1 QVRGEGVEVHVVEGQ
16 ADSVVAE
23 LGEQTEGVV
32 ETEDGE
38 AVGAVAE
45 TQGDGLPRGRLCALA
60 AAPVPVARRVV
71 AHVMLTFLIAARRA
85 NHRPAGARAATRR
98 EVTGAPAR
106 AARAAW
112 SGIVARM
119 PPPTARWV
127 SGGDGLSAA
136 WKYGRAAVAAR
147 AGPGGVARR
156 PAAGAAGT
164 AGPEPGRPGAAA
176 ARRPAGSRVRR
187 WVTSRV
193 STPVVASAARG
204 ARTAPPVVSRR
215 DTAVTAR
222 V

>member
-1 QVRGEGVEVHVVEGQ
+1 GPQEEVDAPGPVVRVRVEEGRTVLAAGVEDVAGAGLDGDPEPECVQPPGDPVGAGGQVRGEGVEVHVVEGQ

-23 LGEQTEGVV
+23 VGEQTEGVV
-32 ETEDGE
+32 ETEIGE

-45 TQGDGLPRGRLCALA
+45 TQGDGLPRGRLCDLA

-136 WKYGRAAVAAR
+136 WKYGRAAVAA
-147 AGPGGVARR
+147 
-156 PAAGAAGT
+156 
-164 AGPEPGRPGAAA
+164 
-176 ARRPAGSRVRR
+176 
-187 WVTSRV
+187 
-193 STPVVASAARG
+193 
-204 ARTAPPVVSRR
+204 
-215 DTAVTAR
+215 
-222 V
+222 